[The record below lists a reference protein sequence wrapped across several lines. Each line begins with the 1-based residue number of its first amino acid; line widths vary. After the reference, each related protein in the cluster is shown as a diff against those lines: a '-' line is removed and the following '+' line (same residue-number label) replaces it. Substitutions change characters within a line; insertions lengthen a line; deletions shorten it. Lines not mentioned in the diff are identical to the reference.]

1 MLRAYSGYRK
11 KRMADPSTQKYDIF
25 LVTPLSLGSFL
36 IEYMIC
42 GGNLY
47 NFAVLAMQK
56 DFLLMLCIS

>member
-1 MLRAYSGYRK
+1 
-11 KRMADPSTQKYDIF
+11 MADPSTQKYDIF